1 MSADQ
6 AGRMVLARHAGTG
19 SVDMRLVEETAGLVL
34 IPDTVVV
41 RIG

>member
-1 MSADQ
+1 
-6 AGRMVLARHAGTG
+6 MVLGRHAGTG

-34 IPDTVVV
+34 ILGTVVV